1 MIIKPRIHYKTIG
14 CGGIALSMA
23 ACSLL
28 SGDIQE
34 TNELGEWV
42 VAKPQTFRYKS
53 YVADETETIKGLEA
67 IVAKKQRY
75 YDDCLQ
81 GKVRSGYIG
90 GKSVE
95 YTETCSK
102 DYDNRELHRFYTRP
116 TLTLNEALKRL
127 SIAKRIV
134 ANDYTVSYAAKAV
147 VWRGISKELSK
158 SEEKIKD
165 REYWCLNP
173 SLPKNEIDDWKKL
186 LGRSFGTDEDSSDPD
201 TKMYERL
208 QKRICEFAWRKPS
221 GTN

>member
-1 MIIKPRIHYKTIG
+1 MDIKHQSYFKTIG
-14 CGGIALSMA
+14 CGGIALCMA
-23 ACSLL
+23 ACSML

-34 TNELGEWV
+34 SNELGEWV

-53 YVADETETIKGLEA
+53 YVADETETIKGLA
-67 IVAKKQRY
+67 SIVEKKQKY
-75 YDDCLQ
+75 YYDCLQ
-81 GKVRSGYIG
+81 GKVRDRYEG
-90 GKSVE
+90 GDRLE

-102 DYDNRELHRFYTRP
+102 DYVNREWHEFSSGSN
-116 TLTLNEALKRL
+116 LTLNEALKRL

-186 LGRSFGTDEDSSDPD
+186 LERSFGTHEDSSDPD
-201 TKMYERL
+201 TKMYARL
-208 QKRICEFAWRKPS
+208 HKRICEFAWRKSS
-221 GTN
+221 GN

>member
-1 MIIKPRIHYKTIG
+1 
-14 CGGIALSMA
+14 MA
-23 ACSLL
+23 ACSML

-34 TNELGEWV
+34 SNELGEWV

-53 YVADETETIKGLEA
+53 YVADETETIKGLA
-67 IVAKKQRY
+67 SIVEKKQKY
-75 YDDCLQ
+75 YYDCLQ
-81 GKVRSGYIG
+81 GKVRDRYEG
-90 GKSVE
+90 GDRLE

-102 DYDNRELHRFYTRP
+102 DYVNREWHEFSSGSN
-116 TLTLNEALKRL
+116 LTLNEALKRL

-134 ANDYTVSYAAKAV
+134 ADDYTVSYAAKAV

-186 LGRSFGTDEDSSDPD
+186 LERSFSTDEGSSDPD
-201 TKMYERL
+201 TKMYSRL
-208 QKRICEFAWRKPS
+208 HKRICEFAWRKSS
-221 GTN
+221 GN